1 MADTANLV
9 SLFCHAAAA
18 DLRLLADLN
27 AVELTEERIKELQ
40 AQQFPDSLG
49 LSLLHADAP
58 AVAEQ
63 LRTLLKSWQ
72 PTIPSKEFD
81 ALACDFASI
90 YLNGSLHSYPS
101 ESVWIDDEELI
112 CQQPMF
118 DVREC
123 YEKHDLVVP
132 NWRVMADDHLV
143 NELLF
148 VSALLEKA
156 ANTDEPLA
164 LLKEAAWFMDEH
176 LLRWLLP
183 FGRRVAQRCATPF
196 YASLAVLTALYGEQ
210 VRDHLADILETPRR
224 SHEEIEVEIKA
235 RRRVQVTPIKP
246 MPYVPGVAPSW

>member
-1 MADTANLV
+1 MTDSV
-9 SLFCHAAAA
+9 SLIPLFCQTAAA

-40 AQQFPDSLG
+40 TQQFPDCLG

-58 AVAEQ
+58 AIAEQ
-63 LRTLLKSWQ
+63 LRVLLNEWQ
-72 PTIPSKEFD
+72 PSIPSKDLD

-101 ESVWIDDEELI
+101 ESVWIDDEELT

-118 DVREC
+118 QVREC
-123 YEKHDLVVP
+123 YEKHGLAVP
-132 NWRVMADDHLV
+132 NWRMMADDHLV

-148 VSALLEKA
+148 VATLLEKA
-156 ANTDEPLA
+156 ASSEQPQS

-183 FGRRVAQRCATPF
+183 FGQRVAKRCDTPF
-196 YASLAVLTALYGEQ
+196 YASLALLTAFYGEQ

-224 SHEEIEVEIKA
+224 SHEDIETEIKA
-235 RRRVQVTPIKP
+235 RRRMNAPAQPIR
-246 MPYVPGVAPSW
+246 YVPGVAPSW